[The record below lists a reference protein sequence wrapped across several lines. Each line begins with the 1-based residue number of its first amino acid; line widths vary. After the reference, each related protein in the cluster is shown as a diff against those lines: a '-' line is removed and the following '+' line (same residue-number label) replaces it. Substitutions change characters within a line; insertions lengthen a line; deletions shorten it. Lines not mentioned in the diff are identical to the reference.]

1 MHRLRH
7 IRLPHLHVP
16 RSAALRGVRPEGRR
30 HGGNDVTA
38 VIATAA
44 IAPVLATG
52 SVRAEQV
59 TQLVLGESAVQT
71 DEAGAWLRIRT
82 TLDAYDGW
90 VHRGYVRAADDAA
103 GDAWRTRAGAWSE
116 GARVAVGEDLVH
128 VPLRAQV
135 QLERDHVTLPDGR
148 AGRLVEGTITPRD
161 SAVTRASGM
170 PPAQWAL
177 EHFRGAPYQWG
188 GLTPWGVDCSGL
200 VQTTFLA
207 RGVAV
212 PRDSSAQA
220 RWGDEVAI
228 DAAMPGDLL
237 FFRSESG
244 SAAITHV
251 AFAAPDNFIVHSTIA
266 CGGVIHE
273 PFGEGTR
280 AGQAVGPR
288 LVAVRRFSR
297 S

>member
-7 IRLPHLHVP
+7 IRLSHLHVP
-16 RSAALRGVRPEGRR
+16 RGAALRGVHPEGRR
-30 HGGNDVTA
+30 PGGNGVTA
-38 VIATAA
+38 VLATAA

-71 DEAGAWLRIRT
+71 DEAGEWLRIRT
-82 TLDAYDGW
+82 MLDDYEGW
-90 VHRGYVRAADDAA
+90 VHRGYVRVVDDAA
-103 GDAWRTRAGAWSE
+103 ADAWRTRAGAWSE
-116 GARVAVGEDLVH
+116 GARVAVGEDSVH
-128 VPLRAQV
+128 MPLRTQV
-135 QLERDHVTLPDGR
+135 QLDREHVTLPDGR
-148 AGRLVEGTITPRD
+148 SGRLIEGTITARD
-161 SAVTRASGM
+161 LAVTRASGM

-177 EHFRGAPYQWG
+177 DHFRGAPYQWG

-207 RGVAV
+207 RGVTV

-228 DAAMPGDLL
+228 DGAEPGDLL

-244 SAAITHV
+244 SGAITHV
-251 AFAAPDNFIVHSTIA
+251 AFAAPGNFIVHSTIA

-273 PFGEGTR
+273 PFGQGTR
-280 AGQAVGPR
+280 AGHAIGPR
-288 LVAVRRFSR
+288 LVAVRRFAR